1 MFVTEYHWGVLIA
14 QGTDG
19 GLFYEKVKFTEEF
32 WSPILQKIELFFDT
46 VLVCGLAYARIE
58 L

>member
-32 WSPILQKIELFFDT
+32 WSPILKKN
-46 VLVCGLAYARIE
+46 
-58 L
+58 